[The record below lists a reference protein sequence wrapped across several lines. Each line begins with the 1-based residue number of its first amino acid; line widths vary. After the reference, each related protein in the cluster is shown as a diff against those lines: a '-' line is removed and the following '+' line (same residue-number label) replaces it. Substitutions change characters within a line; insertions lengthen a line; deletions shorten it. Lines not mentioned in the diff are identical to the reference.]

1 MPIVKPNLPVAFV
14 ILTAIFTAGAAAQD
28 RAFIGARIIDGT
40 GKAPVE
46 KATLLVRNGRIAAIG
61 PSVKVP
67 AGAERIDVAGK
78 TIIPGLI
85 NGHGHVN
92 DLSQLGLY
100 ARYGV
105 TTVFSLGGD
114 KEIEFRDQTR
124 AEQQTPALTRA
135 RLYIA
140 GPIPVSKTAEDGR
153 KAVDALA
160 AAKTDIVKI
169 RLDDNL
175 GRSVKMP
182 PEAYTAI
189 IDEAHKKGM
198 RVAVH
203 VVTLADAK
211 AVLRLG
217 ADYIAHSIRDEE
229 IDGETL
235 ALLKKNN
242 AFYTPTLMREVSTF
256 VYAEKPAFLSDPF
269 LLKDGNKA
277 EMTRAR
283 DPAFEETMRNDKNGM
298 WYKEHLPVAMRNL
311 KKVEDAGVPVVM
323 GTDTGPPY
331 RFQGYFEHMEL
342 AYMTKAGL
350 TPMQAL
356 VSATSTAARCL
367 HAADQLGTL
376 EPGKW
381 ADFVVLAANPLD
393 DIRNTQKLE
402 SVWIA
407 GGLVPAR

>member
-1 MPIVKPNLPVAFV
+1 MSAKLYLSVAF
-14 ILTAIFTAGAAAQD
+14 LIFAVASTAQD
-28 RAFIGARIIDGT
+28 KAFIGARIIDGT
-40 GKAPVE
+40 GKAASE
-46 KATLLVRNGRIAAIG
+46 KATLLVRNGRIEAIG
-61 PSVKVP
+61 ASVKIP

-85 NGHGHVN
+85 NGHGHVS
-92 DLSQLGLY
+92 DLGQLGLY

-105 TTVFSLGGD
+105 TSVFSLGGD
-114 KEIEFRDQTR
+114 KEIAFRDQTR
-124 AEQQTPALTRA
+124 AEQQTSALTRA

-160 AAKTDIVKI
+160 AAKTDIVKF

-175 GRSVKMP
+175 GRSSKMP
-182 PEAYTAI
+182 PEAFTAI
-189 IDEAHKKGM
+189 IDEAHRKGM

-217 ADYIAHSIRDEE
+217 ADYIAHIVRDEE
-229 IDGETL
+229 IDGETI
-235 ALLKKNN
+235 ALLKKNS
-242 AFYTPTLMREVSTF
+242 AFYNPTLMREVSTF

-269 LLKDGNKA
+269 LLKDGNQA
-277 EMTRAR
+277 EMAKAQ
-283 DPAFEETMRNDKNGM
+283 DPAFQENIRNDRNGI

-311 KKVEDAGVPVVM
+311 KRVFDAGVPVVM
-323 GTDTGPPY
+323 GTDTGPAY

-342 AYMTKAGL
+342 EYMTKAGL

-356 VSATSTAARCL
+356 VSATGAAARCL
-367 HAADQLGTL
+367 RAADQLGTL

-393 DIRNTQKLE
+393 DIRNTRKLE

-407 GGLVPAR
+407 GNRVPGK